1 MCTCHCRPSLC
12 PCDVIS
18 HGWHHTFCNIYSHQM
33 KSIFFLF
40 FLIPA
45 SPEIFFFKSP
55 PGKFCC
61 NAEQRNKWQ
70 LMDSFRITQSPA
82 LLTVIATI
90 IDPLTFYI
98 IAVGNA
104 ECTCVFQMHLSLQN
118 AHGAE
123 KVLNVKAPFSVRT
136 NVNGS

>member
-1 MCTCHCRPSLC
+1 MSFLMNDVTRSATSTAIKLS
-12 PCDVIS
+12 PC
-18 HGWHHTFCNIYSHQM
+18 
-33 KSIFFLF
+33 FFLF

-45 SPEIFFFKSP
+45 SPEFFFFKSP

-70 LMDSFRITQSPA
+70 LMDSFRITQSPV

-98 IAVGNA
+98 MAVGNA
-104 ECTCVFQMHLSLQN
+104 ECTRKLCVFQMHQMHLSLQN
-118 AHGAE
+118 AHAAE
-123 KVLNVKAPFSVRT
+123 KVLNVKALFSIRT
-136 NVNGS
+136 NDATEVK